1 VCLDANFFVFYEKGH
16 FIFYLVEIYYFK
28 FRGNILIVQNMRSTI
43 CAVYV
48 SNNTYIKQKEIAEK
62 FSFHRFPKARHLVSQ
77 IIRKEW
83 IVRCRRKLRLQQSK
97 FMMM

>member
-1 VCLDANFFVFYEKGH
+1 MD
-16 FIFYLVEIYYFK
+16 
-28 FRGNILIVQNMRSTI
+28 
-43 CAVYV
+43 V

-62 FSFHRFPKARHLVSQ
+62 FSFHLFPKARHLVSQ

>member
-1 VCLDANFFVFYEKGH
+1 MD
-16 FIFYLVEIYYFK
+16 
-28 FRGNILIVQNMRSTI
+28 
-43 CAVYV
+43 V
-48 SNNTYIKQKEIAEK
+48 SNNTYEYIKQKEIAEK

-83 IVRCRRKLRLQQSK
+83 IVCCRMKLRLQQSK

>member
-1 VCLDANFFVFYEKGH
+1 MD
-16 FIFYLVEIYYFK
+16 
-28 FRGNILIVQNMRSTI
+28 
-43 CAVYV
+43 V
-48 SNNTYIKQKEIAEK
+48 SNTNNTYIKQREIAEK
-62 FSFHRFPKARHLVSQ
+62 FSFHRFPKARHFVSQ